1 MNHSEIV
8 SFLWSVADLI
18 RDTFKRGKYQD
29 VILPLTV
36 LRRLD
41 CVLAPTK
48 EKVLRKQA
56 ELRDKKLE
64 NLERALRKVS
74 GFAFYNTSRYDFEKL
89 LADAPHLAA
98 NLRNY
103 IAGFSPNMREV
114 LEKFDF
120 DNTISKLDEAGLL
133 FQVVERFKNVD
144 LHPDKIDNP
153 TMGTIFEEL
162 LRKFNEALNEN
173 PGEHFTPRDVVHLM
187 VDLMLAGD
195 EDPLR
200 RGLPTRSVY
209 DPCCG
214 SGGMLLITKEH
225 ITVGLRKNGDLLRAP
240 INRDAD
246 IHLFGQEVNPETW
259 AVAKSDLFMKE
270 PTGRDADNIAFGS
283 TLSNDRFAG
292 ESFDYLIANPPYGKD
307 WKRDEDSVRAEN
319 ERGGAG
325 RFAPGL
331 PRISDGQLLFLLHML
346 AHAKDP
352 KEGGSRIAII
362 MNGSPLFTGDAGSG
376 ESEIRRFV
384 LENDLLEALIA
395 LPEQLFY
402 NTGIATYVWVVT
414 NRKRAE
420 RKGKVQLIDATSFW
434 VPMRK
439 SLGDKRRE
447 IPLDR
452 EQDILKILAELKESD
467 TRTIAKDGNGETNV
481 VSRIFPTTHFG
492 FRKITVER
500 PLRLN
505 FQASPERIARLEE
518 ERGFQA
524 LAQSKKKGAAGAKE
538 QAEGRVLQQAVR
550 KLIGTLPDTLFK
562 DRGEFE
568 RTVEGAA
575 RKSGVELGTSV
586 RKAILSALSERD
598 ETAAICLDAHD
609 NPEPDSE
616 LRDTESVPLSES
628 VGEFFDREVKPHVP
642 DAWIDK
648 DKRDPRDGEVGLVGY
663 EINFNRYF
671 YRYTPPRPLEEIEA
685 DIRSIQTDIM
695 GMLAE
700 VTGTGGS

>member
-1 MNHSEIV
+1 LNHSEIV

-41 CVLAPTK
+41 CVLAGTK

-56 ELRDKKLE
+56 ELRGKKLE
-64 NLERALRKVS
+64 NLDPQLRKIA
-74 GFAFYNTSRYDFEKL
+74 GFAFYNTSRYDFDKL

-120 DNTISKLDEAGLL
+120 DNTISKLEEAGLL
-133 FQVVERFKNVD
+133 FQVLERFRNVD
-144 LHPDKIDNP
+144 LHPEKIDNP
-153 TMGTIFEEL
+153 TMGTVFEEL
-162 LRKFNEALNEN
+162 IRKFNEALNEN

-195 EDPLR
+195 EKEI
-200 RGLPTRSVY
+200 RSKKAIRTVY

-214 SGGMLLITKEH
+214 SGGMLMITKEH
-225 ITVGLRKNGDLLRAP
+225 ITVGLRKNGDLLRPA
-240 INRDAD
+240 INPDAE

-259 AVAKSDLFMKE
+259 AVSKSDLFMKD
-270 PTGRDADNIAFGS
+270 PTGRDADNIAYGS
-283 TLSNDRFAG
+283 VLSKDRHAG
-292 ESFDYLIANPPYGKD
+292 SRFDYLIANPPYGKD
-307 WKRDEDSVRAEN
+307 WKRDEDDVRAEHT
-319 ERGGAG
+319 RGAAG
-325 RFAPGL
+325 RFGPGL
-331 PRISDGQLLFLLHML
+331 PRISDGQLLFLLHLL
-346 AHAKDP
+346 AHAKAP
-352 KEGGSRIAII
+352 GEGGSRIAII

-384 LENDLLEALIA
+384 LEQDLLEALIA

-414 NRKRAE
+414 NRKAPAR
-420 RKGKVQLIDATSFW
+420 RGKVQLIDATSFW

-447 IPLDR
+447 IPIER
-452 EQDILKILAELKESD
+452 AQDILKIHTDFRDGD
-467 TRTIAKDGNGETNV
+467 TRVLTKDGKAEEVV

-492 FRKITVER
+492 FRKITVDR

-505 FQASPERIARLEE
+505 FQASAERVARLEE
-518 ERGFQA
+518 EKGFQA
-524 LAQSKKKGAAGAKE
+524 LALSKKRGAAGSKE
-538 QAEGRVLQQAVR
+538 QAEGRALQEEIR
-550 KLIGTLPDTLFK
+550 KLLRKLPATLVK
-562 DRGEFE
+562 DRAEFE
-568 RTVEGAA
+568 RILDAA
-575 RKSGVELGTSV
+575 LTKAGLKLSV
-586 RKAILSALSERD
+586 PVRRAVLSALSERD
-598 ETAAICLDAHD
+598 ETAAVCKNTDGS
-609 NPEPDSE
+609 PEPDPE
-616 LRDTESVPLSES
+616 LRDTESVPLAES
-628 VGEFFDREVKPHVP
+628 VETFFEREVKPHVP
-642 DAWIDK
+642 DAWIDS
-648 DKRDPRDGEVGLVGY
+648 DKRDPKDGRVGLIGY

-671 YRYTPPRPLEEIEA
+671 YRYTPPRPIEEIEQ
-685 DIRSIQTDIM
+685 DIRSLEKDIVR
-695 GMLAE
+695 MLAE
-700 VTGTGGS
+700 VTGG